1 MTGNEESA
9 ARAFE
14 ILSGWQWG
22 YYDPDSCWHS
32 RSITLSDVLNRL
44 AFQGHEEP
52 ASAVL
57 TLLCDGK
64 IIGICNYHWL
74 KYQRSTRYQFSEQMN
89 KLSQSKW
96 QTLAQMLQE
105 ELRMLEAGE
114 WGSPLI
120 DLPKLEMNGCQMVE
134 WEPSFNR
141 CAYAACPPDVTV
153 FDPSYYEE
161 SLSAWEIEIML
172 RSELPNDA
180 DTYANPQLE
189 IEDNQTSEAGAV
201 MPPISQSELA
211 KWWESKSDVRDYL
224 SQEELLTLVR
234 AKYPD
239 KAISR
244 DRVRELIGTRK
255 RGPKPIRGDLS
266 AK

>member
-1 MTGNEESA
+1 MGNEDSA
-9 ARAFE
+9 VRAFE
-14 ILSGWQWG
+14 ILRGWQWG
-22 YYDPDSCWHS
+22 YYDPDGCWHG
-32 RSITLSDVLNRL
+32 RSSTLSDVLNRL
-44 AFQGHEEP
+44 AFQGHQEP

-57 TLLCDGK
+57 TLLCEGK
-64 IIGICNYHWL
+64 ITGTCNYHWL
-74 KYQRSTRYQFSEQMN
+74 KYQRSTRYQVSEHMDT
-89 KLSQSKW
+89 LSQSKW

-120 DLPKLEMNGCQMVE
+120 DLPKLEMKGCQMVE

-141 CAYAACPPDVTV
+141 CAYAACPPDTST

-172 RSELPNDA
+172 ISGEP
-180 DTYANPQLE
+180 TETE
-189 IEDNQTSEAGAV
+189 IPAFTPSGYVDNQSEEPTSKL
-201 MPPISQSELA
+201 PPISQSELA
-211 KWWESKSDVRDYL
+211 KWWHSKADARDFL
-224 SQEELLTLVR
+224 SQDELVTLVR